1 MSTTAAP
8 APLLLEARGIRKRF
22 PGVLAL
28 DGVSMHVRAGEVL
41 AVVGENGA
49 GKSTLMKILAGI
61 HRPDAG
67 EIHFDGV
74 PVTLEEPAAA
84 TGLGIA
90 VIHQEL
96 EMIDTI
102 DVAGN
107 IFLGREPYRS
117 GPLRLLDR
125 RRMEEQSARH
135 LSRIGAA
142 ISPRAI
148 AGRLSSAQQRL
159 VAIARALS
167 VDARILILDE
177 PTASLGADEAER
189 LVGVL
194 TELRRNG
201 TAIVYISHRLS
212 EI

>member
-1 MSTTAAP
+1 
-8 APLLLEARGIRKRF
+8 
-22 PGVLAL
+22 
-28 DGVSMHVRAGEVL
+28 
-41 AVVGENGA
+41 
-49 GKSTLMKILAGI
+49 
-61 HRPDAG
+61 
-67 EIHFDGV
+67 
-74 PVTLEEPAAA
+74 
-84 TGLGIA
+84 
-90 VIHQEL
+90 
-96 EMIDTI
+96 MIDTL

-107 IFLGREPYRS
+107 IFLGREPYRA

-125 RRMEEQSARH
+125 RRMEEQSAQH

-148 AGRLSSAQQRL
+148 AGRLSTAQQRL

-194 TELRRNG
+194 TELRG
-201 TAIVYISHRLS
+201 TWYRDRLHLAS
-212 EI
+212 SVGDRSDGRPRGGAA